1 MLITQKIIDDCQLN
15 IPIDL
20 NKIIDFFKD
29 LKIEFGCDIDYDGVV
44 ERDDNGYVIK
54 IKDNKVDR
62 DNVKEYKERFL
73 IAHELGHIFLGHI
86 QNHEKMYRANVGQLN
101 YEANEFAANLLM
113 PKSEFIDAVYDNL
126 DSDGY
131 CDLVSLSKIFGVS
144 LSAVKARGKFLGIF
158 PW

>member
-1 MLITQKIIDDCQLN
+1 MLIAQKIIDDFQLVA
-15 IPIDL
+15 PVDL
-20 NKIIDFFKD
+20 NKIIDSFKD
-29 LKIEFGCDIDYDGVV
+29 LKIEFGCDIDRDVVV
-44 ERDDNGYVIK
+44 EQDDNGYVVK
-54 IKDNKVDR
+54 IKDNKVEGDSL
-62 DNVKEYKERFL
+62 KEYKERFL

-86 QNHEKMYRANVGQLN
+86 QNHEKMYRTNVSQLN

-144 LSAVKARGKFLGIF
+144 LSAVKTRGRFLGLF